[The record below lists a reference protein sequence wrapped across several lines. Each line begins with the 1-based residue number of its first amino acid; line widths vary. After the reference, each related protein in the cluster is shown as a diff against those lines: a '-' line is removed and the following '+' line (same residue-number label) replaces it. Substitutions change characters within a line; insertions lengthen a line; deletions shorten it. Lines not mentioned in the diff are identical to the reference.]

1 MLGYNL
7 QSAPLRCNKSHQSQ
21 SITIFPPMILTFI
34 LFTLA
39 KTLKD
44 TPYFSFQLQSQICS
58 EWCHNSMQMK
68 LDIAFLRL
76 PQMLIMS
83 EEMYENSRLYDN
95 LTQGGVG

>member
-1 MLGYNL
+1 
-7 QSAPLRCNKSHQSQ
+7 
-21 SITIFPPMILTFI
+21 MILTSI

-44 TPYFSFQLQSQICS
+44 APYFSFQLQSQICF

-68 LDIAFLRL
+68 LKIAFLRL

-83 EEMYENSRLYDN
+83 EEMYENGKLYDK
-95 LTQGGVG
+95 LPQGGGG